1 MNVTILRTGRCYMK
15 NGYLWFVA
23 PILALLLGSCSILP
37 GSRPA
42 SDSAMKTEIVQI
54 LTAMVTDSP
63 IILDQPIVE
72 ETTIPTQVMVSTQ
85 TALPASE
92 TTPALE
98 LGQMATSTLGEV
110 NFESTPATLPQEGNP
125 PSTIEPIPTSIYQ
138 QQTQTA
144 VGTPTKPA
152 DDPVLILGSPTWK
165 DTFENGDNW
174 PLGIDL
180 YVDLKA
186 GGGSLQM
193 TGLTTK
199 NGWRLSGQKTS
210 NFYLELTG
218 KMPVC
223 SGADQF
229 GLFFRSPN
237 LALAN
242 RGYLYGISCEGKF
255 ALRKWDTDTMT
266 VLENWKTSDA
276 ILRGS
281 DQTNRIGVMAKGN
294 VLKLYVN
301 GVLVDTI
308 TDSSFSQGYIGLYI
322 GSKET
327 LKLTA
332 VLDEIAY
339 WVLP

>member
-1 MNVTILRTGRCYMK
+1 MK

-42 SDSAMKTEIVQI
+42 TDSAMQTEIVQI

-63 IILDQPIVE
+63 MILDQPTIE
-72 ETTIPTQVMVSTQ
+72 ETEIPTQVVVST
-85 TALPASE
+85 E
-92 TTPALE
+92 TNIPTTESTPSIE
-98 LGQMATSTLGEV
+98 LGQLATSTPVQE
-110 NFESTPATLPQEGNP
+110 NFESTPAPLPQEGNP
-125 PSTIEPIPTSIYQ
+125 PSTLEPIPTSMYQ
-138 QQTQTA
+138 QQTLTA
-144 VGTPTKPA
+144 VGTPTKSA

-199 NGWRLSGQKTS
+199 NGWRLSGQKTA

-242 RGYLYGISCEGKF
+242 RGYLYGISCDGKF

-266 VLENWKTSDA
+266 VLQNWMTSDA
-276 ILRGS
+276 ILRGA

-322 GSKET
+322 GPKET
-327 LKLTA
+327 SKLTA

>member
-1 MNVTILRTGRCYMK
+1 MLI
-15 NGYLWFVA
+15 
-23 PILALLLGSCSILP
+23 LGSCSILP

-42 SDSAMKTEIVQI
+42 SDSAMQTEIVQI

-63 IILDQPIVE
+63 MTDEQPVE
-72 ETTIPTQVMVSTQ
+72 EATIIPT
-85 TALPASE
+85 
-92 TTPALE
+92 LE
-98 LGQMATSTLGEV
+98 LLPTETSIPTLAITTSQEYGQLITSTPGETS
-110 NFESTPATLPQEGNP
+110 FDSTPAPLPQEGNP
-125 PSTIEPIPTSIYQ
+125 PSTLEPIPTSIYQ
-138 QQTQTA
+138 QQTITSA
-144 VGTPTKPA
+144 VTPTKSA
-152 DDPVLILGSPTWK
+152 DDPILALGSPTWK
-165 DTFENGDNW
+165 DSFDNGDNW

-180 YVDLKA
+180 YVNLKA
-186 GGGSLQM
+186 SGGTLQM

-199 NGWRLSGQKTS
+199 NGWRLSGQKAANS
-210 NFYLELTG
+210 YIELTG

-242 RGYLYGISCEGKF
+242 RGYLFGISCDGKY

-266 VLENWKTSDA
+266 VLANWKPNDA
-276 ILRGS
+276 ILKGA

-294 VLKLYVN
+294 ELKLYVN

-322 GSKET
+322 GPKET
-327 LKLTA
+327 TNLTA
-332 VLDEIAY
+332 VLDELSY
-339 WVLP
+339 WILP